1 MADISTWGWYS
12 AQTWPGWNVLS
23 QDNLTSNGNGR
34 AVDPAS
40 YVEFTM
46 RDFLGDGVIYDH
58 DIDDVS
64 LGSYTDYVFGPTL
77 ILDPQ
82 EIALYTNSTVVIGG
96 QTYTGLDIQV
106 TLFTDGTW
114 GARLM
119 DYSIPPGTH
128 HDNVTSITLGT
139 WNGVEY
145 DGIHLSS
152 VDQAFVC
159 FTRGAMIATPDGPR
173 AVETLRPLDMVCT
186 LDAGPQPILWIGRRR
201 VKAMGRSAPVEIAEG
216 VLGNTCAV
224 RLSPQHRLLL
234 GGPEVRARSGHSE
247 VLAAAKHLV
256 AGQGIRRC
264 PVPEVAYFH
273 LLLPAHSLL
282 RVDGLIAE
290 SMLPGRVAM
299 AALGAA
305 GRLGLLQR
313 LPQLLK
319 GVEGYGPT
327 VRPCLG
333 GATARALAGKDLR
346 PVAALRRFRA
356 GRATRRSLATS
367 VQRPQGQSAQGW
379 GDPRGAG
386 MAV

>member
-1 MADISTWGWYS
+1 MADISSWGWYS
-12 AQTWPGWNVLS
+12 SSTWPGWNALS

-64 LGSYTDYVFGPTL
+64 LGSYTDYIIGPTL

-145 DGIHLSS
+145 DGIILSS
-152 VDQAFVC
+152 VNQPFVC
-159 FTRGAMIATPDGPR
+159 FTRGAMIATPNGPR
-173 AVETLRPLDMVCT
+173 AVETLRPLEVVCT
-186 LDAGPQPILWIGRRR
+186 LDAGPQPILWIGRRQ
-201 VKAMGRSAPVEIAEG
+201 VKAMGRSAPVEIAAG
-216 VLGNTCAV
+216 VLGNICAV

-234 GGPEVRARSGHSE
+234 GGPEVRARSGQSE

-256 AGQGIRRC
+256 DGQGIRRC
-264 PVPEVAYFH
+264 PAPEVEYFH

-282 RVDGLIAE
+282 WVDGLIAE

-319 GVEGYGPT
+319 GVEGYGPPA
-327 VRPCLG
+327 RPCLG

-346 PVAALRRFRA
+346 PLAALRGFTA
-356 GRATRRSLATS
+356 GQEAAPLPAPS
-367 VQRPQGQSAQGW
+367 VWAAQGW
-379 GDPRGAG
+379 GDPRGTG
-386 MAV
+386 MVV

>member
-12 AQTWPGWNVLS
+12 AQIWPGWNALS

-64 LGSYTDYVFGPTL
+64 LGSYTDYVFGPSL

-119 DYSIPPGTH
+119 DHSIPPGTH

-145 DGIHLSS
+145 DGILLSA

-159 FTRGAMIATPDGPR
+159 FTRGALIATPDGPR
-173 AVETLRPLDMVCT
+173 AVETLRPLEVVCT

-216 VLGNTCAV
+216 VLAIPPRCV
-224 RLSPQHRLLL
+224 CR
-234 GGPEVRARSGHSE
+234 HS
-247 VLAAAKHLV
+247 
-256 AGQGIRRC
+256 
-264 PVPEVAYFH
+264 
-273 LLLPAHSLL
+273 
-282 RVDGLIAE
+282 IA
-290 SMLPGRVAM
+290 SCW
-299 AALGAA
+299 A
-305 GRLGLLQR
+305 GRR
-313 LPQLLK
+313 S
-319 GVEGYGPT
+319 
-327 VRPCLG
+327 
-333 GATARALAGKDLR
+333 ARALAIARFWQRQSIWSTGR
-346 PVAALRRFRA
+346 GSGAALCRRWRI
-356 GRATRRSLATS
+356 SICCC
-367 VQRPQGQSAQGW
+367 
-379 GDPRGAG
+379 PRIACCGSMG
-386 MAV
+386 